1 MPRHVISSQQ
11 LMSMRRKKLKP
22 SPNNGS
28 GSPQQSVGKK
38 SLSTTIVRAVIIAV
52 RTIAYAFRQDEVEP
66 QWYLNERGVL
76 VQDAPRKPVPRM
88 AVWKPAKQ
96 VRPRQTTRVVKKAK
110 LQTMLQ
116 DKIAVELELMKRRHT
131 LQRQYWADQLKL
143 QQGAEIAALQL
154 QQNITKAEMSLMTDQ
169 QVGRGKRLLLPNVNV
184 AFGIHS
190 IERYS
195 PEGCSPSNPIV
206 FKS

>member
-1 MPRHVISSQQ
+1 M
-11 LMSMRRKKLKP
+11 
-22 SPNNGS
+22 
-28 GSPQQSVGKK
+28 
-38 SLSTTIVRAVIIAV
+38 IIAV
-52 RTIAYAFRQDEVEP
+52 RTFAHAFRQDEMEP
-66 QWYLNERGVL
+66 QWYLNEHGVL
-76 VQDAPRKPVPRM
+76 VQDTPEKPVPPVVVRQ
-88 AVWKPAKQ
+88 PAKP
-96 VRPRQTTRVVKKAK
+96 VRPRQTTRIVKKAK
-110 LQTMLQ
+110 LQAMLQ
-116 DKIAVELELMKRRHT
+116 DKIAVELELMKRRHA
-131 LQRQYWADQLKL
+131 LQRQYYTDQLKL

-206 FKS
+206 FRS